1 MYCDTYFHGCIKI
14 PIIRILGGDR
24 FDLVFEACEGK
35 YWKRQ
40 EVMKCIL
47 YVFPMPKN
55 YSIMQLAL
63 YFLLHSIE
71 MIAYLRVGAIYIFK
85 FIVPMRWLSA
95 KTHLLAQRKWGENH
109 MASAI
114 DCVYKTFQK
123 IKERPALIL
132 QNTFMMNISQSC
144 TDICL
149 S

>member
-1 MYCDTYFHGCIKI
+1 
-14 PIIRILGGDR
+14 
-24 FDLVFEACEGK
+24 
-35 YWKRQ
+35 
-40 EVMKCIL
+40 
-47 YVFPMPKN
+47 
-55 YSIMQLAL
+55 
-63 YFLLHSIE
+63 
-71 MIAYLRVGAIYIFK
+71 
-85 FIVPMRWLSA
+85 MRWLSA

-149 S
+149 SYNGILTGTGEKNNQAHA